1 MGTIQSYI
9 NLYTNM
15 AQQLQ
20 KDNVAINATINQ
32 FHDMRAASENMINTS
47 AVQRMGSNISQVE
60 QSISQARTEQL
71 RFNDSI
77 NDAEERANA
86 LSGIY
91 DKLKGVVAGVGIAT
105 GAGAVFNMADSS
117 RGAKNTLQ
125 AQTGVQGADLSEMY
139 SGAKDLYVNDMGE
152 SLKDVAE
159 SMAQV
164 RQITGETGDELK
176 QTTNNAIL
184 MRDSFGFD
192 VAESIRAVDM
202 LTKQY
207 GLTSAQAYDQII
219 QGAQNGLNKNGD
231 LLDTVN
237 EYAVQFKKLGFNS
250 NEMFNMLINGAQNGT
265 FSVDK
270 LGDTIKEFSIRA
282 VDGSNTTIEGF
293 QALGLNA
300 DTMAAKFGQGGE
312 SAKQAFA
319 ETVQALESMKDPV
332 AQNIAGVN
340 LFGTMWEDLGVE
352 GVMALSNINGS
363 VETTTKNL
371 DMINSVQYDTA
382 SDALTALG
390 RTINVS
396 LADSIG
402 WVVNLAMIMA
412 NTISGNWS
420 IIAPIVYG
428 IAGALTFYYGR
439 LFLINN
445 AEKIHAGIMAVK
457 NGAMIAAVPI
467 YSLLTGQ
474 TMAQTAAQWGLNT
487 ALFACPITWIII
499 AIVALI
505 AIFYAAVAA
514 VNKFSGTS
522 ISATGILVGAFAT
535 AGAFIGNTVM
545 GVINAVIT
553 WFVTMWNFIAAFAN
567 FFANVFN
574 DPVAAIEHL
583 FLDLFNCILDI
594 VSGAAGLIDKITG
607 SDLSG
612 SIDGFQNKVN
622 KWAQNKIPEQKEYV
636 KRVDPS
642 KYTINKR
649 FDYGDAYNAGYNW
662 GKNLGSSKSKKT
674 PTAKD
679 YMSKANKNYTNT
691 LSKAADPANAATAA
705 NTAKTAANTAKTAN
719 SVSATQED
727 LSYLR
732 DIAEQEAINQITSP
746 VINIDMTN
754 NNTVNSSLDLDGIS
768 SMLRSKVEEEMYAS
782 AEGVY

>member
-20 KDNVAINATINQ
+20 KDNVAINATVNQ
-32 FHDMRAASENMINTS
+32 FHNMRAASENMINTS
-47 AVQRMGSNISQVE
+47 AVQRMGSDISQVE

-77 NDAEERANA
+77 SDAEEKANA

-91 DKLKGVVAGVGIAT
+91 DKLKGVVAGVGIAA

-125 AQTGVQGADLSEMY
+125 AQTGAQGTDLSEMY

-164 RQITGETGDELK
+164 RQITGETGEELK

-293 QALGLNA
+293 EALGLNA

-371 DMINSVQYDTA
+371 DMINNVQYDTA
-382 SDALTALG
+382 ADALTTLG
-390 RTINVS
+390 RTINVG

-402 WVVNLAMIMA
+402 WVVNLAMFMA
-412 NTISGNWS
+412 NIISSNWT
-420 IIAPIVYG
+420 IIAPIIYG
-428 IAGALTFYYGR
+428 IVAALVVY
-439 LFLINN
+439 N
-445 AEKIHAGIMAVK
+445 ATAGIAWLTTIKDV
-457 NGAMIAAVPI
+457 GAKIAHAAASAAETAAILVLIAA
-467 YSLLTGQ
+467 Q
-474 TMAQTAAQWGLNT
+474 EGLNA
-487 ALFACPITWIII
+487 ALMACPISWILI

-514 VNKFSGTS
+514 VNKFAGTS
-522 ISATGILVGAFAT
+522 ISATGILTGVFVT
-535 AGAFIGNTVM
+535 AGAFIGNTIM
-545 GVINAVIT
+545 GVVNAVIT
-553 WFVTMWNFIAAFAN
+553 WFISLWNIIGAFAN
-567 FFANVFN
+567 FFGNVFN
-574 DPVAAIEHL
+574 HPVVAIQNL
-583 FLDLFNCILDI
+583 FLNLFNCILDI
-594 VSGAAGLIDKITG
+594 VSSAAGLIDKILG

-612 SIDGFQNKVN
+612 SVNGFQNKVN
-622 KWAQNKIPEQKEYV
+622 KWAQDKIPKQEEYV

-649 FDYGDAYNAGYNW
+649 FDYSDAYNAGYNW
-662 GKNLGSSKSKKT
+662 GKNLGSSKTKKT

-679 YMSKANKNYTNT
+679 YMSKANKGYTNT
-691 LSKAADPANAATAA
+691 LSKASDPSNAATAA

-719 SVSATQED
+719 SVSAAQED

-746 VINIDMTN
+746 IINVEMTN
-754 NNTVNSSLDLDGIS
+754 NNTVNSGLDLDGIS

>member
-91 DKLKGVVAGVGIAT
+91 DKLKGVVAGVGIAA

-139 SGAKDLYVNDMGE
+139 SGAKDLYVNGMGE

-184 MRDSFGFD
+184 MRDSFDFD

-207 GLTSAQAYDQII
+207 RLTSAQAYDQII

-250 NEMFNMLINGAQNGT
+250 NEMFNMLIHGAQNGT

-293 QALGLNA
+293 EALGLNA

-352 GVMALSNINGS
+352 GVMALSNINGN

-371 DMINSVQYDTA
+371 DMINNVQYDTA
-382 SDALTALG
+382 ADALTTLG
-390 RTINVS
+390 RTINVG

-402 WVVNLAMIMA
+402 WVVNLAMFMA
-412 NTISGNWS
+412 NIISSNWT
-420 IIAPIVYG
+420 IIAPIIYG
-428 IAGALTFYYGR
+428 IVAALVVY
-439 LFLINN
+439 N
-445 AEKIHAGIMAVK
+445 ATAGIAWITTIKDV
-457 NGAMIAAVPI
+457 GAKIAHAAASAAETAAILVLIAA
-467 YSLLTGQ
+467 Q
-474 TMAQTAAQWGLNT
+474 EGLNA
-487 ALFACPITWIII
+487 ALMACPISWILI

-514 VNKFSGTS
+514 VNKFAGTS
-522 ISATGILVGAFAT
+522 ISATGILVGVFAT
-535 AGAFIGNTVM
+535 AGAFIGNTVI
-545 GVINAVIT
+545 GVVNAVIT
-553 WFVTMWNFIAAFAN
+553 WFVTLWNFIGAFAN

-746 VINIDMTN
+746 IINVEMTN
-754 NNTVNSSLDLDGIS
+754 NNTVNNGMDLDGIS